1 MFHLYVATLDH
12 GSRLDEILN
21 WKSKAHGRPR
31 DTGAHLSNMAA
42 QRLPVLRA
50 WEGGSAS
57 HPH

>member
-1 MFHLYVATLDH
+1 MYVATLDH